1 MMRARKPMGFSDP
14 AKNSFL
20 QILMPGKQPD
30 DKALV
35 QNSFKAVSNS
45 PGHEGV
51 NTGRNTS
58 FIPGNL
64 SVTAGSWLIT
74 LIGFSN
80 VLSKSADCIS
90 LPFSRTV
97 PSVEGQE

>member
-20 QILMPGKQPD
+20 QILTPGKQPD

-51 NTGRNTS
+51 NTGRNT
-58 FIPGNL
+58 
-64 SVTAGSWLIT
+64 
-74 LIGFSN
+74 
-80 VLSKSADCIS
+80 
-90 LPFSRTV
+90 
-97 PSVEGQE
+97 

>member
-1 MMRARKPMGFSDP
+1 MRAGKPMGFSDP

-51 NTGRNTS
+51 NTGRNT
-58 FIPGNL
+58 
-64 SVTAGSWLIT
+64 
-74 LIGFSN
+74 
-80 VLSKSADCIS
+80 
-90 LPFSRTV
+90 
-97 PSVEGQE
+97 